1 MVYEAFLTDRFFSEV
16 TTEAAAISILWRL
29 KFEGSEFQCS
39 GCAGNRYYQMEC
51 RPDVRQCRDCRKQHR
66 VRAGTIFENSKTPVL
81 KWLRAIY
88 FVMQGKRGIS
98 ALELMRHLGMNSY
111 GTVWAMLHKVREAL
125 RQRDE
130 EYKLKGQ
137 LELDGA
143 TFGRRETGTEQ
154 EVLVAVETKD
164 WIDAKGKPKSK
175 AGFAKV
181 VVAKETKQNA
191 QTFVNQAVEP
201 GSMVN
206 TDGSPSLRNLAG
218 VDVDYQVVGG
228 KKEIVISW
236 LPWVHK
242 LISNSKAW
250 VVGTHHGVGDDYLE
264 SYLAEYFYRFNRRHD
279 PKRLFHRAVRA
290 CVLAKPVTYA
300 KLFA

>member
-1 MVYEAFLTDRFFSEV
+1 MVYEAFLSDRFFSEV
-16 TTEAAAISILWRL
+16 TTEAQAVGLLWRT
-29 KFEGSEFQCS
+29 KFDGKEFVCPH
-39 GCAGNRYYQMEC
+39 CAGERHYDIHDRAE
-51 RPDVRQCRDCRKQHR
+51 VRVCAGCHR
-66 VRAGTIFENSKTPVL
+66 HIRLRAGTILEHSKTKILV
-81 KWLRAIY
+81 WLRAVY

-98 ALELMRHLGMNSY
+98 ALELKRHLGSKSY
-111 GTVWAMLHKVREAL
+111 GTVWAMLHKIREAL
-125 RQRDE
+125 RQRDDT
-130 EYKLKGQ
+130 YKLKGQ

-164 WIDAKGKPKSK
+164 WVDAAGKAKSK

-181 VVAKETKQNA
+181 VVATETKKNA
-191 QTFVNQAVEP
+191 QTFVDKAIEP
-201 GSMVN
+201 GAMIN
-206 TDGSPSLRNLAG
+206 TDGSPSLRNLER

-228 KKEIVISW
+228 NKEIVKSW

-250 VVGTHHGVGDDYLE
+250 VIGTHHGVGSEYLG

-279 PKRLFHRAVRA
+279 PKGLFHRAVRA
-290 CVLAKPVTYA
+290 CVLAKPVTYVA
-300 KLFA
+300 LFG

>member
-16 TTEAAAISILWRL
+16 TTEAAAISLLWKL
-29 KFEGSEFQCS
+29 KFDGVEFQCS
-39 GCAGNRYYQMEC
+39 GCGGCEYYQMEC
-51 RPDVRQCRDCRKQHR
+51 RPDVRQCRSCRKQCR
-66 VRAGTIFENSKTPVL
+66 VRAGTVFENSKTSVL
-81 KWLRAIY
+81 RWLRAIY
-88 FVMQGKRGIS
+88 FVMQGKRGVS

-111 GTVWAMLHKVREAL
+111 GTVWAMLHKIREAL

-143 TFGRRETGTEQ
+143 TFGRRETGTTQ

-164 WIDAKGKPKSK
+164 WVDAKGKPKSK

-181 VVAKETKQNA
+181 VVAKETKENA
-191 QTFVNQAVEP
+191 QAFMDQAVEP

-206 TDGSPSLRNLAG
+206 TDGSPSLRTLRG
-218 VDVDYQVVGG
+218 VDVDYQIVGG
-228 KKEIVISW
+228 KKEIVNSW

-250 VVGTHHGVGDDYLE
+250 VVGTHHGVGPDYLT

-300 KLFA
+300 ALFG